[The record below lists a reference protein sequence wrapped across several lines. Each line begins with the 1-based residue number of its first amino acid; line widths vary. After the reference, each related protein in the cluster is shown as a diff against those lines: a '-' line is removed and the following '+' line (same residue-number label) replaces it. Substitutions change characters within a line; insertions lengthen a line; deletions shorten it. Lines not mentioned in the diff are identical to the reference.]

1 MNAPSNISDH
11 PHIKIRQTVRDVIVR
26 EFPDYERLR
35 FVLGVSGGLD
45 SMCLFHIL
53 LDCGVKLEVVH
64 INYQKRG
71 TESDSDAALVRQTAE
86 KNDQNYHEF
95 LYPVVQNESGNFQEL
110 ARKFR
115 RTCFEDVMFRT
126 KSVAIFLAH
135 HRDDQTETIIQRLFR
150 GAGLSSINGMDMI
163 SPPYVRPMLEITRK
177 QIEFYAKSVDLKWRE
192 DESNAI
198 DLYARN
204 WIRNTFAPDL
214 DRLFPGWENNLH
226 IHARR
231 LNATVELADRWL
243 DAYGVH
249 GTCFPLKLIDF
260 VSDELT
266 ALILHHWL
274 TTNRV
279 FPSTGQID
287 QMMRLR
293 DANPGARIIMNDKV
307 TVLRDR
313 DELKLIPTIE
323 TRDVSFDVIQIT
335 ESDLETKSANFLLD
349 AGSIEIHV
357 RYQDV
362 VNFRTHADT
371 HAGTHPVGSH
381 EPDNLVPKTIRN
393 TNSHPDSPPKSQF
406 TADEL
411 TMDADTIEFPISIRP
426 WQEGDRIQPYGLGGT
441 KLISDILTDKKI
453 ASSKKRSAYVI
464 TDFDEKICAVIFPHP
479 TTNRSTGTID
489 HDCRITDDTTSKLNI
504 KIRYHS

>member
-95 LYPVVQNESGNFQEL
+95 LYPAVQNESGNFQEL

-126 KSVAIFLAH
+126 KSVAIFIAH
-135 HRDDQTETIIQRLFR
+135 HRDDQTETILQRLFR

-177 QIEFYAKSVDLKWRE
+177 QIEFYAKSVDLKWRV
-192 DESNAI
+192 DASNAI

-260 VSDELT
+260 VSDDLT

-274 TTNRV
+274 TNNRV

-287 QMMRLR
+287 QVMRLR

-313 DELKLIPTIE
+313 DELKVIPTIE

-335 ESDLETKSANFLLD
+335 ESDLETESADFLLD

-362 VNFRTHADT
+362 VNFRTHA
-371 HAGTHPVGSH
+371 GTH

-426 WQEGDRIQPYGLGGT
+426 WQEGDRIQPYGLEGT

>member
-11 PHIKIRQTVRDVIVR
+11 PHIKIRKQVRDVIER

-53 LDCGVKLEVVH
+53 QDCGVKLEVVH
-64 INYQKRG
+64 VNYQKRG
-71 TESDSDAALVRQTAE
+71 TESDSDAVLVRQTAE

-110 ARKFR
+110 AREFR

-135 HRDDQTETIIQRLFR
+135 HRDDQTETILQRLFR

-163 SPPYVRPMLEITRK
+163 SPPFVRPMLEITRE
-177 QIEFYAKSVDLKWRE
+177 QIKFYAKSVDLKWRE
-192 DESNAI
+192 DASNAT

-204 WIRNTFAPDL
+204 WIRNAFAPDL
-214 DRLFPGWENNLH
+214 DRLFPGWDNNLH

-260 VSDELT
+260 VSDDLT

-279 FPSTGQID
+279 CSSTGQID
-287 QMMRLR
+287 QVMRLR
-293 DANPGARIIMNDKV
+293 DANPGARIIVNDQV

-335 ESDLETKSANFLLD
+335 ESDLTTQTADFLLD
-349 AGSIEIHV
+349 AGSIEIHF
-357 RYQDV
+357 RYQDMV
-362 VNFRTHADT
+362 SSRTSLVDSENEHAISN
-371 HAGTHPVGSH
+371 PVGKTVMSPNSSPKPSH
-381 EPDNLVPKTIRN
+381 FAP
-393 TNSHPDSPPKSQF
+393 
-406 TADEL
+406 DEL
-411 TMDADTIEFPISIRP
+411 TMDADSIEFPISIRP
-426 WQEGDRIQPYGLGGT
+426 WQEGDRIQPYGLEGT

-479 TTNRSTGTID
+479 TANRLTGTID

-504 KIRYHS
+504 KIRYHT